1 MGRYFLTEELRSR
14 WGKKGFKYYHKHDKD
29 IFFVN
34 YDKRATISFTPSP
47 QGVLYDTVNL
57 TVDEELENII
67 YHTTKELKK
76 LWSSE

>member
-1 MGRYFLTEELRSR
+1 MSECFFTVVLRKRWEE
-14 WGKKGFKYYHKHDKD
+14 KGFKYYHKHDKD
-29 IFFVN
+29 VFFVN

-67 YHTTKELKK
+67 YHTTKELKR
-76 LWSSE
+76 LWNNA